1 MASLPTAVLGRTGLE
16 VTRLGYGAMELRSD
30 EGDRAVSDQHSAK
43 VLNAVLDA
51 GINFIDTAV
60 CYGVSEERIGKAI
73 SHRRDEYFIATKC
86 GCPATPAALEAGGN
100 DYGHENMEAGVDQ
113 SLRRMKTDHL
123 DVLQFHGT
131 PAKSVLEEHDAIE
144 TLQRLRDKG
153 KIRFIASSSSIPNIR
168 DHIEMGVFDAFQIPY
183 SALSRS
189 HEGVI
194 AQSASAGI
202 GTIIRG
208 GVAKG
213 EPGVSG
219 VSREESWKT
228 FDDACLGELLEPG
241 ESKTAF
247 ILAVVTG
254 NGIAAIPGM
263 IITLLV
269 GSWYFGFPLAFNPLI
284 FAVVPL
290 SAISLAGVGA
300 AIGLGIPNWRV
311 AGLVA
316 QATMFF
322 IMFFAPVMIPFDRLP
337 AILQYT
343 GMVLPPTYAAQA
355 FRAALQP
362 EITATLLR
370 DLAILAVFGLG
381 SLAIVARSLK
391 WRLE

>member
-1 MASLPTAVLGRTGLE
+1 MASLPTAMLGRTGLE

-60 CYGVSEERIGKAI
+60 CYGASEERIGKAI

-247 ILAVVTG
+247 ILRFTLAHSDMHTTIVGTQNTDHLDENVRVAAV
-254 NGIAAIPGM
+254 NG
-263 IITLLV
+263 
-269 GSWYFGFPLAFNPLI
+269 
-284 FAVVPL
+284 PL
-290 SAISLAGVGA
+290 SDDVYAEAKRRLDS
-300 AIGLGIPNWRV
+300 IGETSEG
-311 AGLVA
+311 
-316 QATMFF
+316 
-322 IMFFAPVMIPFDRLP
+322 
-337 AILQYT
+337 
-343 GMVLPPTYAAQA
+343 
-355 FRAALQP
+355 
-362 EITATLLR
+362 
-370 DLAILAVFGLG
+370 
-381 SLAIVARSLK
+381 
-391 WRLE
+391 